1 MRNVKVVNEK
11 TVELLTAAILCI
23 DKLIANVDV
32 NLKEN
37 DCNENVDF
45 LFEMNEHQFEVQRC
59 IMCRICLVNIY
70 DQFIV
75 IHQ

>member
-23 DKLIANVDV
+23 DKLMANVDV